1 MVFRV
6 YGVIILWGL
15 EGGGGGRVM
24 IPFYCCFRPQEVAN
38 LWGQPLQILFNFIFQ
53 KKRKKEIIIILFRH
67 YRAIIL

>member
-1 MVFRV
+1 V
-6 YGVIILWGL
+6 GL
-15 EGGGGGRVM
+15 GRVGGERGRGM

-53 KKRKKEIIIILFRH
+53 KKRKKEIVIILFRH

>member
-6 YGVIILWGL
+6 YGVVILRGL
-15 EGGGGGRVM
+15 EGRGGEGM

-53 KKRKKEIIIILFRH
+53 KKRKKEIIIIVFRH
-67 YRAIIL
+67 